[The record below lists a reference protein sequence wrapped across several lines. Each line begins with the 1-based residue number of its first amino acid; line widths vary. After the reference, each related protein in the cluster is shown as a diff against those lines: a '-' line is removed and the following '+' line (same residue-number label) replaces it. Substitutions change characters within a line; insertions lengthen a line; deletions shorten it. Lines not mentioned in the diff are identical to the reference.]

1 MLQDFVN
8 KFMEKKTFDKMENRQ
23 KTFATFSRFWPLR
36 EWGWGEEVN
45 PLKKETLGR
54 KCFSDNVE

>member
-1 MLQDFVN
+1 
-8 KFMEKKTFDKMENRQ
+8 MEKKTFEKMENRQ